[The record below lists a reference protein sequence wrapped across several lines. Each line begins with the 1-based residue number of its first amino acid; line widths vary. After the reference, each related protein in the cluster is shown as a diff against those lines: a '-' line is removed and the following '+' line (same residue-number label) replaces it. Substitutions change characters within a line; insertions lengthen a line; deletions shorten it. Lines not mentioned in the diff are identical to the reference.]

1 MTTLFENVEPSP
13 LLTRWV
19 QQQAS
24 PLGKLDGNHAR
35 SDCVWR
41 GVVRLP
47 PPATGCFRQAVG
59 CGSLEPDAGGAE
71 DEEPLKENRAVVQRA
86 AGTSP
91 PLSPIMSRRS
101 YPYP

>member
-1 MTTLFENVEPSP
+1 MTTLFENVDTSSP

-19 QQQAS
+19 QQNAS
-24 PLGKLDGNHAR
+24 PLGKLDGNLAR

-59 CGSLEPDAGGAE
+59 CGSQA
-71 DEEPLKENRAVVQRA
+71 DEKEPLKENRAVVQRA

>member
-19 QQQAS
+19 QQHAS
-24 PLGKLDGNHAR
+24 PLGKLDGNLAR

-47 PPATGCFRQAVG
+47 PPATGCFRQSVD
-59 CGSLEPDAGGAE
+59 CGSLA
-71 DEEPLKENRAVVQRA
+71 DEEPLKENRAIVERP
-86 AGTSP
+86 AGTCLIWTSP
-91 PLSPIMSRRS
+91 PLSPITSRRS

>member
-1 MTTLFENVEPSP
+1 MTTLLENVEPSP

-19 QQQAS
+19 QQHAS
-24 PLGKLDGNHAR
+24 PLGKLDGNLAR

-59 CGSLEPDAGGAE
+59 CGSLEPGAGGAE
-71 DEEPLKENRAVVQRA
+71 DEEPLKENLTVVHRAP
-86 AGTSP
+86 GTSP